1 VSGPAPGTRLTLVRH
16 GEQERPR
23 HPGDAD
29 CPLSLRGLEQA
40 QATVRLLRRLGP
52 FGVLY
57 SSPFARARQTA
68 APAASALGLEPH
80 LEPGLREFLLAPEGA
95 ADEKAM
101 GRAWALARDHW
112 DEAPE
117 GGESVV
123 QFHGRVSE
131 TLDRLASAHP
141 GEHVLAFCHGGV
153 IKMAFLHLMQLPLER
168 AMSLPVQIDHTGVFQ
183 WERVEGRQ
191 PGLGAWKLLGAN
203 LRTE

>member
-1 VSGPAPGTRLTLVRH
+1 MDGTPPGTRLTLVRH

-40 QATVRLLRRLGP
+40 QAAVRLLRRLGP
-52 FGVLY
+52 YQALY
-57 SSPFARARQTA
+57 ASPFARARQTA
-68 APAASALGLEPH
+68 APAASALGLEPR

-112 DEAPE
+112 DDAPE

-123 QFHGRVSE
+123 QFHARVAE
-131 TLDRLASAHP
+131 TLDRLAAEHP

-153 IKMAFLHLMQLPLER
+153 IKMAFLHLMGLSLDRAMNLPL
-168 AMSLPVQIDHTGVFQ
+168 QIDHAGVFR

-191 PGLGAWKLLGAN
+191 PGQVAWKLLGAN
-203 LRTE
+203 LQAG